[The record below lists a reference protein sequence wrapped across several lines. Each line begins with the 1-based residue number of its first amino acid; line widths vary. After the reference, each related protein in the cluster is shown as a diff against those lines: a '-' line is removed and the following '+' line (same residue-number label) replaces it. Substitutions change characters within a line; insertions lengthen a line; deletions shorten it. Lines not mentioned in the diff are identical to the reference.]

1 MSHQRRII
9 EHYATVP
16 EGSVFVRPEDV
27 VALVRARS
35 LRADARMLDI
45 GCGQGQAAL
54 ALAEAY
60 PQSEM
65 IGIDLSPEQIER
77 AQQAAADR
85 DVRNVQFL
93 VSDWPNFALPPS
105 GVDVILATQ
114 VIQFMPD
121 EHAFAEYLGQ
131 GLTKDGH
138 LILRSA
144 FLPDEEPGRS
154 FVQQVMLQ
162 FIEHSI
168 RFYSERDLTE
178 LLREVGLGRFRI
190 DKEELWLDDL
200 PPRRVAILN
209 QALAASNLALDDVQP
224 WFWAGTISAVLR

>member
-9 EHYATVP
+9 DHYATVV
-16 EGSVFVRPEDV
+16 EGAVFVRPEDV

-35 LRADARMLDI
+35 LRSDARMLDI

-54 ALAEAY
+54 ALAEVY

-77 AQQAAADR
+77 AQQAAAAR

-93 VSDWPNFALPPS
+93 VADWPNFALPPS

-121 EHAFAEYLGQ
+121 EHAFAEYLAQ
-131 GLTKDGH
+131 GLAKDGH
-138 LILRSA
+138 LILRSV

-162 FIEHSI
+162 FIAQSV

-190 DKEELWLDDL
+190 DKEEMWLDDL
-200 PPRRVAILN
+200 PAQRTAILN
-209 QALAASNLALDDVQP
+209 HELAASNLSLDDVQP
-224 WFWAGTISAVLR
+224 WFWVGTISAVLR